1 MNMKR
6 RFFVFLIAL
15 AMVFS
20 GCNDDSKKSTEKSHV
35 FGFTAADQTNPF
47 FVVLRDRVKQAV
59 EAKGDKLIDI
69 DGKMDQIVQNNAI
82 EDMITQGI
90 EVLLIQP
97 RDSQGIQPALEACRA
112 AGIKIVVL
120 DTGVDRMDL
129 IDAFVASDN
138 YQAGELAG
146 KEVLRLFPNGAQIGL
161 FEAPLLES
169 IRQRV
174 AGFEDVL
181 AGSSCRVVDRK
192 ALQTMDQVM
201 SATEDMIQA
210 HPEMNV
216 FFALNDPVA
225 MIALGVFESAGIA
238 DKIRIVS
245 IDGSPTTKKSISE
258 RGVYS
263 TSAQSPLGIADGVV
277 DVAYRIINGEPF
289 DAIVSIET
297 YTVNQDNI
305 AAYSV
310 DQWQ

>member
-1 MNMKR
+1 MKR
-6 RFFVFLIAL
+6 FLVFLIVLML
-15 AMVFS
+15 AFF
-20 GCNDDSKKSTEKSHV
+20 GCKDNSKKSDGQTVKSHV

-59 EAKGDKLIDI
+59 EAKGDRLIDI

-90 EVLLIQP
+90 EVLMIQP

-112 AGIKIVVL
+112 AGIKVVVI

-146 KEVLRLFPNGAQIGL
+146 KEVLRLFPDGAQIGL

-181 AGSSCRVVDRK
+181 AGSGCKVVDRK

-238 DKIRIVS
+238 DKIKIFSV
-245 IDGSPTTKKSISE
+245 DGSPTTKKSISE
-258 RGVYS
+258 GGVYS

-277 DVAYRIINGEPF
+277 DVTYKIINGEPF
-289 DAIVSIET
+289 DAVVPIET
-297 YTVNQDNI
+297 YIVNQDNI
-305 AAYSV
+305 AAYSA